1 MNSVQVNDAERRIE
15 AEKSSKFRGRAQVPL
30 EFLYFSVH
38 CPRDLDRSNVER
50 LKGVYLREGINR
62 LKPENHVPAII
73 RKADLK
79 SAIKHSGTSLSDLLN
94 RPQENLP
101 QLKFP
106 PNFRLQCLHGKHR
119 IQAANELTHLKVE
132 DKWWT
137 VTFYLEG
144 MICLF
149 LL

>member
-1 MNSVQVNDAERRIE
+1 MNQIQVNDAERRIE
-15 AEKSSKFRGRAQVPL
+15 VEKSSKFRGRAQVPL
-30 EFLYFSVH
+30 EFLYFSVR

-50 LKGVYLREGINR
+50 LKAVYLREGVNR

-73 RKADLK
+73 SKADLK

-94 RPQENLP
+94 RLQENLP
-101 QLKFP
+101 RLKFP

-119 IQAANELTHLKVE
+119 IQAAKESARLKGE
-132 DKWWT
+132 EKWWT

-144 MICLF
+144 MIYLI
-149 LL
+149 LV